1 MAKDVNKS
9 ATTNNI
15 ADISFEPIRK
25 KRFRIDGD
33 DSRILELNTADL
45 NIIVRLKETYP
56 KLVELANSAFVN
68 MPDVDVTD
76 DYNFAEDEA
85 TALVIDAL
93 ADADKKMREH
103 IDYIFDSN
111 VSEMCAPDG
120 SMYDPING
128 KCRFEYI
135 IETLSSL
142 YENDMEKELNKMS
155 TRVKRHTS
163 KYTRMKKG

>member
-9 ATTNNI
+9 TTTNNI

-33 DSRILELNTADL
+33 DNRILELNTADL

-56 KLVELANSAFVN
+56 KLVELANSAFAN
-68 MPDVDVTD
+68 MPDVDVTE

-93 ADADKKMREH
+93 ADADKKMREQ

-111 VSEMCAPDG
+111 VSEMCAPSG
-120 SMYDPING
+120 SMYDPIDG

-142 YENDMEKELNKMS
+142 YENDMEKELSKMS

-163 KYTRMKKG
+163 KYTRAKKG